1 MGLKAG
7 DYVIII
13 AGCMIVFVVSIL
25 KEKGICIRES
35 IAAKPLVIRWVA
47 YYGLIIGILLF
58 GYIGATQG
66 FIYAN
71 F

>member
-1 MGLKAG
+1 MCNLSQS
-7 DYVIII
+7 V
-13 AGCMIVFVVSIL
+13 
-25 KEKGICIRES
+25 KEKGIAIRES
-35 IAAKPLVIRWVA
+35 IASKPLVIRWAFYYALVA
-47 YYGLIIGILLF
+47 VILIF